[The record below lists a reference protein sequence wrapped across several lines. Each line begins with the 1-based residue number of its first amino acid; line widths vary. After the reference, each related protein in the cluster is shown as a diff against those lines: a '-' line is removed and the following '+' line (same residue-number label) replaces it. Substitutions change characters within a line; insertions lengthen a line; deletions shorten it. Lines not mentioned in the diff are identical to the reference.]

1 MGEGLYLM
9 MAEKQQ
15 EAGGGG
21 DSTLT
26 GYVHSGSVD
35 YLPDCCD
42 KIPQSGSLHRKWEQ
56 FINPQDPPTTSI
68 EALPLGGSTTCS
80 NSTAGSEHRS
90 QTPVPMADP
99 SHSNHSSDLLPPSV
113 FHLSRFL
120 EDPEAAAAV
129 EGGVC
134 SIRACEEHFNFK

>member
-15 EAGGGG
+15 EAGGGRAAI
-21 DSTLT
+21 LT

-56 FINPQDPPTTSI
+56 FINPQDPPTTSLRLYLL
-68 EALPLGGSTTCS
+68 EAPLPAQTAPLAQSIGVKRPCLWQTLHIQTTAVTCYLHPCST
-80 NSTAGSEHRS
+80 S
-90 QTPVPMADP
+90 QG
-99 SHSNHSSDLLPPSV
+99 
-113 FHLSRFL
+113 F
-120 EDPEAAAAV
+120 
-129 EGGVC
+129 
-134 SIRACEEHFNFK
+134 

>member
-9 MAEKQQ
+9 MAEKEQ
-15 EAGGGG
+15 EPGGGGASTLTGYEPGGGG
-21 DSTLT
+21 DVTLT

-42 KIPQSGSLHRKWEQ
+42 KIPQSGSLHRKWKQ

-68 EALPLGGSTTCS
+68 EALPLGVSTTCS

-99 SHSNHSSDLLPPSV
+99 
-113 FHLSRFL
+113 
-120 EDPEAAAAV
+120 
-129 EGGVC
+129 
-134 SIRACEEHFNFK
+134 